1 MFKQVYYFL
10 FLVLLNYPAFGQN
23 WEVYDFSGSLQ
34 GKVAYQDLELLGES
48 VRVGKTDSGLFL
60 LSADLR
66 PIVDLQAQEVYQY
79 LQPWII
85 VKGPEGLG
93 AFHEYGQKALP
104 TAYDEIQTYP
114 TRLLAKKDSD
124 YYVYEKSSGKTR
136 WLGSSDQV
144 LLTHHGMVILKQ
156 GESYYLPLSSTPEK
170 AYEQLSVNEGNFLL
184 SKEPSGYG
192 LIDQG
197 GNYVLEPVIDKLEH
211 TRGDNYYGYDDNQY
225 LLIRGFE
232 NKAQV
237 KYNSYHQI
245 TKEGDLMLEYIHGKL
260 RRVIE
265 EEGILLDAIGMESVT
280 LIGKDLFNVRFRENK
295 MGLLGKNGWLVTP
308 NSDAEWIGNGSEGLF
323 PAKKNGK
330 YGFLTPSGTWAI
342 PPNFL
347 DVGTFS
353 EKIAPYK
360 NSSLWGLVSSEGKI
374 LTEAKWE
381 EIKDVLKGITIA
393 KSNESYYLIRST
405 GELASEIAYDKISR
419 LKEGFYLVEKNQKM
433 GLISASGNPILPLE
447 YDWIQVEHK
456 DFIVVVKDGLFG
468 VVRGNG
474 DSFLPLAYEQIH
486 LDMSEQKILVKEIF
500 LEPVQ
505 QENSQPSVKRKKGD

>member
-1 MFKQVYYFL
+1 
-10 FLVLLNYPAFGQN
+10 
-23 WEVYDFSGSLQ
+23 
-34 GKVAYQDLELLGES
+34 
-48 VRVGKTDSGLFL
+48 
-60 LSADLR
+60 
-66 PIVDLQAQEVYQY
+66 
-79 LQPWII
+79 
-85 VKGPEGLG
+85 
-93 AFHEYGQKALP
+93 
-104 TAYDEIQTYP
+104 
-114 TRLLAKKDSD
+114 
-124 YYVYEKSSGKTR
+124 
-136 WLGSSDQV
+136 
-144 LLTHHGMVILKQ
+144 
-156 GESYYLPLSSTPEK
+156 
-170 AYEQLSVNEGNFLL
+170 
-184 SKEPSGYG
+184 
-192 LIDQG
+192 
-197 GNYVLEPVIDKLEH
+197 LEH

-330 YGFLTPSGTWAI
+330 YGFLTPSGAWAI

-405 GELASEIAYDKISR
+405 GELASEIGYDKISR

-447 YDWIQVEHK
+447 SDWIQVEHK
-456 DFIVVVKDGLFG
+456 DCIVVVKDGLFG
-468 VVRGNG
+468 VGRGNG